1 MPSVFS
7 LESRFASP
15 VSLGPDVPLVLGT
28 CGPMNSVFL
37 GANGMS
43 GNNCRRGRGTEG
55 VAKAHG
61 CTMTADTTSADAVV
75 LLPRRL
81 PPTVP
86 VRVRRDRR
94 LQVNNQ
100 NQIFNPMVLIE

>member
-43 GNNCRRGRGTEG
+43 GNTAPPLALARGLR
-55 VAKAHG
+55 H
-61 CTMTADTTSADAVV
+61 C
-75 LLPRRL
+75 
-81 PPTVP
+81 
-86 VRVRRDRR
+86 
-94 LQVNNQ
+94 
-100 NQIFNPMVLIE
+100 